1 MSYLC
6 AALAALF
13 AFTVLA
19 QPTVVVIEYTHTV
32 RSSR

>member
-13 AFTVLA
+13 AYCVLA
-19 QPTVVVIEYTHTV
+19 QPVEARIETAPV
-32 RSSR
+32 MWSSR